1 MMAPVWWEKLKN
13 EILDTDLYTRSG
25 TEVGVSNGTLKLEER
40 DGDYFTVKVSDED
53 IPEVSYRAS
62 SDLVTNYPKLNQFV
76 FGKLPKNW
84 LIGNYKKI
92 FVGHIINKD
101 IRRNASSGGIISGTQ
116 LYLLKKGVIE
126 GAITLRMRYD
136 KPYLTEPIIAKDEED
151 IREGAQSK
159 YTTAPLNQILAEL
172 PGSYQ
177 SLSYTG
183 LPEQIAS
190 IRKLQILGHPSVK
203 PIQYILGFFYGETLG
218 FSAIKSLL
226 RAHGEKSV
234 GQIKSLSFRAG
245 EWPGH
250 LRAELKN
257 GKVINVKKFYA
268 NYLSPSHITKYSLY
282 QVDYTAELADISSG
296 DAWAPVYEER
306 GKGWSVVIARTQ
318 KGLELLEE
326 MMENK
331 IINLKEISEKELINM
346 HSLGLDIKKRG
357 AFIRIERRQKKGLPV
372 PEFGYKP
379 VNITKSRKLF
389 ESFVGFTIWLFHLK
403 VMVWILEKMPVSI
416 IGQLF
421 VYTRSIWKKSTKT
434 VKKEGLE
441 GLKFEIKSLPD
452 L

>member
-1 MMAPVWWEKLKN
+1 MWWEKLKK

-25 TEVGVSNGTLKLEER
+25 TEVGVSGGTLELEER
-40 DGDYFTVKVSDED
+40 DGDYFTVKTSDKD

-62 SDLVTNYPKLNQFV
+62 SDLVANYPKLNHFV
-76 FGKLPKNW
+76 FGKLPKSW

-92 FVGHIINKD
+92 FVGHIVDEN
-101 IRRNASSGGIISGTQ
+101 IRRNGSSGGIISGTQ
-116 LYLLKKGVIE
+116 LYLLKKGAIE
-126 GAITLRMRYD
+126 GAITLRMRHD
-136 KPYLTEPIIAKDEED
+136 KPYLTEPIIATTENE
-151 IREGAQSK
+151 IVESAQSK
-159 YTTAPLNQILAEL
+159 YAVAPLNQILAQL
-172 PGSYQ
+172 PGNYN

-190 IRKLQILGHPSVK
+190 IRKLQILNHPSVK
-203 PIQYILGFFYGETLG
+203 PINYILGFFYGETLG
-218 FSAIKSLL
+218 FSAIRSLL
-226 RAHGEKSV
+226 RAHGEKNV
-234 GQIKSLSFRAG
+234 DQIKSLSFRAG

-257 GKVINVKKFYA
+257 GKVINVKKFHA

-296 DAWAPVYEER
+296 DAWAPIYEER

-326 MMENK
+326 MTKNK
-331 IINLKEISEKELINM
+331 VITLQEISEKELINM
-346 HSLGLDIKKRG
+346 HSLGLDVKKRG
-357 AFIRIERRQKKGLPV
+357 AFIRIEKRRKRGLPV
-372 PEFGYKP
+372 PEFGYGP
-379 VNITKSRKLF
+379 INITLSRKLF

-403 VMVWILEKMPVSI
+403 ITIWILEKMPVSI

-421 VYTRSIWKKSTKT
+421 VYARKIWKKSTKT
-434 VKKEGLE
+434 AKKEGLE
-441 GLKFEIKSLPD
+441 DLKFETKTLQE